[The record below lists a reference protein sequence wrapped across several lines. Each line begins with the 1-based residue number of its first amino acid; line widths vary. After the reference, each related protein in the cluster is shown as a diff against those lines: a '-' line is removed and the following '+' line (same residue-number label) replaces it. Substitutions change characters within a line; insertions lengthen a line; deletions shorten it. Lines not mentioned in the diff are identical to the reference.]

1 MAKYRRLIKPAAV
14 KEIEAIPVKKERR
27 HIAEGIWKL
36 ADNPRP
42 SGCEKLS
49 GPDRYRLRQG
59 RYRIL
64 YTVADPE
71 HTVLVV
77 KVGHRRDAAR

>member
-1 MAKYRRLIKPAAV
+1 LIKPAAV
-14 KEIEAIPVKKERR
+14 QEIEAIPGKMERR
-27 HIAEGIWKL
+27 HIAERIWKL

-42 SGCEKLS
+42 SGSEKLA

-64 YTVADPE
+64 YAVADQE
-71 HTVLVV
+71 RLVIVV
-77 KVGHRRDAAR
+77 KVGQRQDVHR